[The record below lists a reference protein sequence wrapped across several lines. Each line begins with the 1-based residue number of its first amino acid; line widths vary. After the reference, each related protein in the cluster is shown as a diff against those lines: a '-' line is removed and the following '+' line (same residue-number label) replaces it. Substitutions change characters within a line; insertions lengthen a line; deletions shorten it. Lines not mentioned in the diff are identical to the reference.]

1 MKRYVVKAQPTIYA
15 MIPARI
21 GSTRF
26 KMKNLA
32 MLNGKPMIAYAIEAA
47 LASKA
52 FDRVIVNADSDVFR
66 SIAEEY
72 GAEFYLR
79 PEHLGGS
86 SVKSDDVVQDF
97 INKYPSDVVVWENPI
112 APLQTVEDIQ
122 DTIKYFLSN
131 NLDSLFTV
139 KEEQIQC
146 VYENKPINYIEQD
159 KFAQTQDLTPVCPF
173 VPFIMMWK
181 TRTFIEEYDKTGYAF
196 FSGKVGYFPVSRLSS
211 IIIKYEEDF
220 RMAEMLIESKKK
232 ELTKIEYFQSGNTKN
247 SEL

>member
-1 MKRYVVKAQPTIYA
+1 MNPKPTIYA

-32 MLNGKPMIAYAIEAA
+32 MLNGKPMIAYAIVAA
-47 LASKA
+47 LSSKV
-52 FDRVIVNADSDVFR
+52 FDRVIVNSDSDVFR

-79 PEHLGGS
+79 PEHLGAS
-86 SVKSDDVVQDF
+86 SVKSDDVVKDF

-112 APLQTVEDIQ
+112 APLQTVEDIRN
-122 DTIKYFLSN
+122 TIQYFLSN
-131 NLDSLFTV
+131 DLDSLFTV
-139 KEEQIQC
+139 KEEQVQC

-181 TRTFIEEYDKTGYAF
+181 TDTFLNAFKERGYAF

-211 IIIKYEEDF
+211 VIIKYEDDF
-220 RMAEMLIESKKK
+220 RIAEILIKSMIEGKK
-232 ELTKIEYFQSGNTKN
+232 EINYYSV
-247 SEL
+247 

>member
-1 MKRYVVKAQPTIYA
+1 

-32 MLNGKPMIAYAIEAA
+32 MLDGKPLIAFAIEAA
-47 LASKA
+47 LTSNV
-52 FDRVIVNADSDVFR
+52 FDRVIVNADSKIFQP
-66 SIAEEY
+66 IADEF

-86 SVKSDDVVQDF
+86 SVKSDDVVKDF
-97 INKYPSDVVVWENPI
+97 IEKYPSDIIVWENPI
-112 APLQTVEDIQ
+112 APLQTIDDIQ
-122 DTIKYFLSN
+122 DTVQYFLAN

-139 KEEQIQC
+139 KKEQVQS
-146 VYENKPINYIEQD
+146 VFENKPINFDEQG

-173 VPFIMMWK
+173 VPFMMMWK
-181 TRTFIEEYDKTGYAF
+181 TSTFIEEYDKTGYAF

-220 RMAEMLIESKKK
+220 RMAEMLIESNKKGLK
-232 ELTKIEYFQSGNTKN
+232 EIEYYRS
-247 SEL
+247 

>member
-1 MKRYVVKAQPTIYA
+1 MNPKPTIYA

-32 MLNGKPMIAYAIEAA
+32 MLNGKPMIAYAIVAA
-47 LASKA
+47 LSSKV
-52 FDRVIVNADSDVFR
+52 FDRVIVNSDTDVFR

-112 APLQTVEDIQ
+112 APLQTIEDIRN
-122 DTIKYFLSN
+122 TIQYFLSN
-131 NLDSLFTV
+131 DLDSLFTV

-181 TRTFIEEYDKTGYAF
+181 TDTFLNSLKERGYAF

-211 IIIKYEEDF
+211 VIIKYEDDF
-220 RMAEMLIESKKK
+220 RIAEILIKSMIEGEK
-232 ELTKIEYFQSGNTKN
+232 EINYYSV
-247 SEL
+247 

>member
-1 MKRYVVKAQPTIYA
+1 MNPKPTIYA

-32 MLNGKPMIAYAIEAA
+32 MLNGKPMIAYAIVAA
-47 LASKA
+47 LSSKV
-52 FDRVIVNADSDVFR
+52 FDRVIVNSDSDVFR

-112 APLQTVEDIQ
+112 APLQTIEDIRN
-122 DTIKYFLSN
+122 TIQYFLSN
-131 NLDSLFTV
+131 DLDSLFTV

-146 VYENKPINYIEQD
+146 VYENNPINYIEQD

-181 TRTFIEEYDKTGYAF
+181 TDTFLNSLKERGYAF

-211 IIIKYEEDF
+211 VIIKYEDDF
-220 RMAEMLIESKKK
+220 RIAEILIKSMIEGKK
-232 ELTKIEYFQSGNTKN
+232 EINYYSV
-247 SEL
+247 

>member
-1 MKRYVVKAQPTIYA
+1 MNPKPTIYA

-32 MLNGKPMIAYAIEAA
+32 MLNGKPMIAYSIVAA
-47 LASKA
+47 LSSKV
-52 FDRVIVNADSDVFR
+52 FDRVIVNSDSDVFR

-79 PEHLGGS
+79 PEHLGSS
-86 SVKSDDVVQDF
+86 SVKSDDVVKDF

-112 APLQTVEDIQ
+112 APLQTVEDIRN
-122 DTIKYFLSN
+122 TIQYFLSN
-131 NLDSLFTV
+131 DLDSLFTV

-181 TRTFIEEYDKTGYAF
+181 TDTFLNSLKERGYAF

-211 IIIKYEEDF
+211 VIIKYEDDF
-220 RMAEMLIESKKK
+220 RIAEILIKSMIEGKK
-232 ELTKIEYFQSGNTKN
+232 EINYYSV
-247 SEL
+247 

>member
-1 MKRYVVKAQPTIYA
+1 

-32 MLNGKPMIAYAIEAA
+32 MLNGKPMIAYSIVAA
-47 LASKA
+47 LSSKV
-52 FDRVIVNADSDVFR
+52 FDRVIVNSDSDVFR

-86 SVKSDDVVQDF
+86 SVKSDDVVKDF

-112 APLQTVEDIQ
+112 APLQTVEDIRN
-122 DTIKYFLSN
+122 TIQYFLSN
-131 NLDSLFTV
+131 DLDSLFTV

-181 TRTFIEEYDKTGYAF
+181 TDTFLNSLKERGYAF

-211 IIIKYEEDF
+211 VIIKYEDDF
-220 RMAEMLIESKKK
+220 RIAEILIKSMIEGKK
-232 ELTKIEYFQSGNTKN
+232 EINYYSV
-247 SEL
+247 